1 MNEII
6 EKYYQEEIESGSAH
20 LLRGGIDDNWDRIM
34 KLFDKKADVEVQNS
48 VFCMIGDIASE
59 SAKNGFDTGFRAALR
74 FMMSL

>member
-6 EKYYQEEIESGSAH
+6 EKYYQEEIESGSVH

-34 KLFDKKADVEVQNS
+34 KLFDKKADVEVHNS
-48 VFCMIGDIASE
+48 VFNMIGDIASE